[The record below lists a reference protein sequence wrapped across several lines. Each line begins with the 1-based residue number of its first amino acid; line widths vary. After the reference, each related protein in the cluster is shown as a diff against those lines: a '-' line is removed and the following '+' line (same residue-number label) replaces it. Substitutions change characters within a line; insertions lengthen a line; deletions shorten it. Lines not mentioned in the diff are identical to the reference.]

1 MHVRNRLLAISY
13 SVCLGTL
20 LLTTQGSADPPN
32 YDVADLRAADPP
44 QAWRFTVDDPQGP
57 EQLLHVEPYGDYN
70 GDGFADVVSGTKAK
84 VDDKTI
90 GFVKLLSG
98 KDGTELF
105 SFDGTT
111 NTDNYS
117 WPMAG
122 DINGDGLPDIA
133 IGIPF
138 TNPHGRGAALV
149 FLTDQGRFGNKGQTS
164 LSYDD
169 PNVVVINGEL
179 HGEDNGEGFGY
190 NIAIADLDGDGALDL
205 VLGEWQHDGGI
216 ADADDRRGAAYA
228 YSSCELTR
236 GTTYS
241 ADSDHRFAVGENCRN
256 CLSVGMATV
265 GDNDGMLGDEVLMA
279 ARTWWMD
286 IENMNAVFGRAYVY
300 AYGGVDCTFREP
312 TFNVAGFSSTV
323 IDNPDSSGC
332 GTFSDCTSNIRP
344 EVRECFG
351 HRVSPAGDIDND
363 GDADLLVS
371 APLQGKAW
379 LFVYEQG
386 QYHHWAT
393 YENPGLLPLFG
404 RDISALGD
412 VDGDGYDD
420 FAINDQDHIS
430 DNGNVGRIYVYSGRT
445 ASAASM
451 TQPQP
456 MFTITGDQ
464 HGSRFGNR
472 MAAAGDL
479 NHDGIPDLGIGA
491 RRYDV
496 AGKPNIVDAGAI
508 YGVFSPT
515 ETPQLPSVVVGNN
528 PSGTLMDIKA
538 SDDSYYTV
546 ESYLAETEIDIV
558 FDVPLSRGEVADFFG
573 VTLETRYKET
583 GFLFVPPQCEVLIKR
598 VIGGGFDR
606 VGRFTAETTDQL
618 ETFFEISNHG
628 YIGPAGHVTLKIR
641 HSVTSGFGSFT
652 SFFDKITL
660 VASRTPPA

>member
-1 MHVRNRLLAISY
+1 MRNRLLAISI
-13 SVCLGTL
+13 SVGLGTL

-32 YDVADLRAADPP
+32 YDVADMRAADPP
-44 QAWRFTVDDPQGP
+44 QAWQFTVDDPQGL
-57 EQLLHVEPYGDYN
+57 EQLVHVEPYGDYN
-70 GDGFADVVSGTKAK
+70 GDGFADVVCGTKAK

-111 NTDNYS
+111 NSDNYS

-138 TNPHGRGAALV
+138 TNPHGSGGALV
-149 FLTDQGRFGNKGQTS
+149 FLTDHGRFGQGLIPS
-164 LSYDD
+164 LSYNDYD
-169 PNVVVINGEL
+169 VVIQGVV
-179 HGEDNGEGFGY
+179 HGNDSGEGFGY
-190 NIAIADLDGDGALDL
+190 NLAIADLDGDGALDL
-205 VLGEWQHDGGI
+205 VLGEWNHDEGT
-216 ADADDRRGAAYA
+216 ADADNRRGAAYA
-228 YSSCELTR
+228 YSSYELTT

-256 CLSVGMATV
+256 CLSVGLATV
-265 GDNDGMLGDEVLMA
+265 GDNDGILGDEVLIG
-279 ARTWWMD
+279 ARTWWTD
-286 IENMNAVFGRAYVY
+286 IEFANEIFGRAYVY
-300 AYGGVDCTFREP
+300 GYGGVGITLKEP
-312 TFNVAGFSSTV
+312 TFNLAGFSSTV

-332 GTFSDCTSNIRP
+332 GSFSGCTAHLPTDIRN
-344 EVRECFG
+344 CFG

-363 GDADLLVS
+363 GDTDLLVG
-371 APLQGKAW
+371 APIQGKAW
-379 LFVYEQG
+379 LFVYDQG
-386 QYHHWAT
+386 QYDHWAT
-393 YENPGLLPLFG
+393 YDNPGALPRFAQ
-404 RDISALGD
+404 DISALGD

-420 FAINDQDHIS
+420 FAINDLDYVKG
-430 DNGNVGRIYVYSGRT
+430 DNTVGRIYVYSGRT

-451 TQPQP
+451 TQPRP

-464 HGSRFGNR
+464 HGSVFGTR

-496 AGKPNIVDAGAI
+496 AGTPNIVDAGAI

-515 ETPQLPSVVVGNN
+515 EMPQLPSVVIGNN

-538 SDDSYYTV
+538 SDDSYFTV
-546 ESYLAETEIDIV
+546 ESNLAETEIDIV

-573 VTLETRYKET
+573 VTVETRYEADILL
-583 GFLFVPPQCEVLIKR
+583 GVPECEVLIKR
-598 VIGGGFDR
+598 AIGGGFDP
-606 VGRFTAETTDQL
+606 VGTFTVETTDQL
-618 ETFFEISNHG
+618 ETFFEISNDG
-628 YIGPAGHVTLKIR
+628 YVNPAGQVTVKIR
-641 HSVTSGFGSFT
+641 HSVSSVFGSFT
-652 SFFDKITL
+652 SFYDKITL

>member
-1 MHVRNRLLAISY
+1 MRNRLLAISY

-32 YDVADLRAADPP
+32 YDVADMRAADPP
-44 QAWRFTVDDPQGP
+44 QAWRFTVDDPQDF

-70 GDGFADVVSGTKAK
+70 GDGFADVVCGTKAK

-122 DINGDGLPDIA
+122 DINGDGLPDIV
-133 IGIPF
+133 IGLPF
-138 TNPHGRGAALV
+138 TNPHGSGGALV
-149 FLTDQGRFGNKGQTS
+149 FLTDQGRFGQGLIPS
-164 LSYDD
+164 LSYNDYD
-169 PNVVVINGEL
+169 VVIQGIV
-179 HGEDNGEGFGY
+179 HGDESGEGFGY

-205 VLGEWQHDGGI
+205 VLGEWRHDEGI
-216 ADADDRRGAAYA
+216 ADADNRRGAAYA
-228 YSSCELTR
+228 YSSFELTT

-241 ADSDHRFAVGENCRN
+241 ADSDHRFAVGENCQN
-256 CLSVGMATV
+256 CLSVGMETV
-265 GDNDGMLGDEVLMA
+265 GDNDGMPGDEVLMG
-279 ARTWWMD
+279 ARAWWTV
-286 IENMNAVFGRAYVY
+286 IKNENQIFGRAYVY
-300 AYGGVDCTFREP
+300 AYDGVGITLKEP
-312 TFNVAGFSSTV
+312 TFDLAGFSSTV
-323 IDNPDSSGC
+323 IDNPDSLGC
-332 GTFSDCTSNIRP
+332 GAALDCTAYVPPTTEN
-344 EVRECFG
+344 CFG
-351 HRVSPAGDIDND
+351 HRVSSAGDIDND
-363 GDADLLVS
+363 GDTDVLVS
-371 APLQGKAW
+371 APDHGRAW
-379 LFVYEQG
+379 LFVYDQG
-386 QYHHWAT
+386 RYVHWAT
-393 YENPGLLPLFG
+393 YDNPGGQFSFG

-420 FAINDQDHIS
+420 FAINDQDFS
-430 DNGNVGRIYVYSGRT
+430 AGNGNVGRIYVYSGRT
-445 ASAASM
+445 TSAASM

-456 MFTITGDQ
+456 MYTITGEQ
-464 HGSRFGNR
+464 TGSRFGTR

-606 VGRFTAETTDQL
+606 VGRFTVETTDQL
-618 ETFFEISNHG
+618 ETFFKISNDG
-628 YIGPAGHVTLKIR
+628 YIGPAGKVTLKIR

-652 SFFDKITL
+652 SFYDKITL